1 MKPLIVTIDGPAA
14 SGKGT
19 IAKYIKKEFG
29 FFHLD
34 SGLLYRKLAG
44 EILRKKININK
55 RENIKKFLKKINSVS
70 LLSNKNLR
78 SQKISK
84 MSSEIAQ
91 IREIRIFVNS
101 NQRKIVKE
109 NIKKYKG
116 FVIDGRDI
124 GSVVFKN
131 ASIKLY
137 IETNPKIR
145 AKRRHKEL
153 IDSGEK
159 SIYSDVLKEIKLR
172 DYKDKNRKYSP
183 LVIPK
188 NSRVIHN
195 SRRISI
201 TNNLVKNLILRHME
215 SNNEI
220 G

>member
-1 MKPLIVTIDGPAA
+1 
-14 SGKGT
+14 
-19 IAKYIKKEFG
+19 
-29 FFHLD
+29 
-34 SGLLYRKLAG
+34 
-44 EILRKKININK
+44 
-55 RENIKKFLKKINSVS
+55 
-70 LLSNKNLR
+70 
-78 SQKISK
+78 